1 MRGLFII
8 NTVYLSFGKHHKFK
22 LMKTFLK
29 LSLLGLLISVCSTD
43 LKAQDFPATD
53 KEVGKIL
60 CAGKWMLDSVGND
73 KKMTNSKE
81 AMMDD
86 VKIVFK
92 NDGTYTITMFEMDR
106 VGKWKTS
113 MEEKQV
119 KIYEKKPEPESIVSV
134 VKKEK
139 LVMTQKGE
147 DGFKLIFKLDK

>member
-1 MRGLFII
+1 
-8 NTVYLSFGKHHKFK
+8 
-22 LMKTFLK
+22 MKSFLK
-29 LSLLGLLISVCSTD
+29 FSLLSLLIFICSAD

-53 KEVGKIL
+53 KEVSEIL

-73 KKMTNSKE
+73 KKMTTSKE

-119 KIYEKKPEPESIVSV
+119 KIYEKKPEPESIASV
-134 VKKEK
+134 VKKER
-139 LVMTQKGE
+139 LVMTQKDE
-147 DGFKLIFKLDK
+147 DGFKLIFKMVK